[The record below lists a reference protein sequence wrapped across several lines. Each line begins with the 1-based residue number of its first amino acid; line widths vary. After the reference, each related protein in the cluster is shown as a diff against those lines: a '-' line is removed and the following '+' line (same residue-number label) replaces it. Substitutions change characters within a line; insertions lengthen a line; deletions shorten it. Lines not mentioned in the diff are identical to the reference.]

1 MRGATGLLGARGLAA
16 LAFGTGALLGA
27 CSGDDGDDAGS
38 PESPSPSTVRE
49 GPVAATEIAV
59 GDCLNGIV
67 IGAAERAEISSADVV
82 SCDRA
87 HGLEV
92 YATFELTAEDF
103 DLADPA
109 EYPGPVRVV
118 READQRCAGR
128 IEELVSDPD
137 AYGLIALWPSQE
149 SWATGDRDVACAVF
163 APDGTPFESR
173 QL

>member
-1 MRGATGLLGARGLAA
+1 M
-16 LAFGTGALLGA
+16 
-27 CSGDDGDDAGS
+27 
-38 PESPSPSTVRE
+38 
-49 GPVAATEIAV
+49 AATAVAV

-67 IGAAERAEISSADVV
+67 IGAAERAEITSAQVV

-92 YATFELTAEDF
+92 YATFELSAADF
-103 DLADPA
+103 ELADPA

-118 READQRCAGR
+118 READQRCTDR
-128 IEELVSDPD
+128 IEELVEDPD

-149 SWATGDRDVACAVF
+149 SWDAGDRAVACAVF
-163 APDGTPFESR
+163 APDGAAFETR